1 MTDVEFA
8 WQNGTVKRKTLGSET
23 ITLPAQRGLSHDG
36 FTAVELVGKRGTIV
50 SATVVGLLSPT
61 NEDVTRRNAAYAA
74 GLLQRLIP
82 EWAGGGSWLAQ
93 QIVQLRKKPRIETT
107 AHGWAIRLT
116 FLSETNQLTFHL
128 TR

>member
-1 MTDVEFA
+1 MTDIEFA
-8 WQNGTVKRKTLGSET
+8 WQNGTIKRKTPRGET

-36 FTAVELVGKRGTIV
+36 YTAVELVGKRGAIV

-82 EWAGGGSWLAQ
+82 QWTDGTAWLAQ
-93 QIVQLRKKPRIETT
+93 QIARLRGKPRIETT
-107 AHGWAIRLT
+107 AHGWTVRLT
-116 FLSETNQLTFHL
+116 FLPETNQLTFHL